1 MRGTA
6 QNQEVFLNHVAKQLG
21 RERRISG
28 VVRPEWKNNVNWD
41 VMKGYTEKELI
52 ATFTKHCSKIH
63 TTVLET
69 TKDHLAEAL
78 KKIVSEHGGG
88 PVMTAQDSR
97 FKEYGLTDLLEKE
110 WPEENIEVNVW
121 NPKKGREANLY
132 LAEKANFGIA
142 FSDYALA
149 ESGTIVV
156 KTHEGQGRA
165 LHFLPTIYV
174 TIIPRETIVARI
186 TQAVFDLNQRVE
198 KGEAVASCINFI
210 SGPSNSADIEMNLVV
225 GVHGPLKAFYLIV

>member
-1 MRGTA
+1 MSGTA

-21 RERRISG
+21 RERRTSG
-28 VVRPEWKNNVNWD
+28 VARPEWKNNVNWD

-52 ATFTKHCSKIH
+52 AAFTEHCSKIH
-63 TTVLET
+63 TTVFET
-69 TKDHLAEAL
+69 TKENLAEAL
-78 KKIVSEHGGG
+78 KKIVSDHGGG
-88 PVMTAQDSR
+88 PVMTAQDAR
-97 FKEYGLTDLLEKE
+97 FNEYGLTDLLEKE

-121 NPKKGREANLY
+121 DPKKGREANHS

-156 KTHEGQGRA
+156 KTHKGQGRA
-165 LHFLPTIYV
+165 LHFLPTVYV

-198 KGEAVASCINFI
+198 KGEAVASCIHFI

>member
-52 ATFTKHCSKIH
+52 ASFTEHCSKIH
-63 TTVLET
+63 TTVFET

-78 KKIVSEHGGG
+78 KRIVAEHGGG

-97 FKEYGLTDLLEKE
+97 FKEYGLTELLEKD
-110 WPEENIEVNVW
+110 WPEENIEVHVW
-121 NPKKGREANLY
+121 DSKRGREANHS
-132 LAEKANFGIA
+132 LAEKANIGIT

-165 LHFLPTIYV
+165 LHFLPTVYV

-186 TQAVFDLNQRVE
+186 TQAVSDLNQRVE
-198 KGEAVASCINFI
+198 KGETVASCIHFI

-225 GVHGPLKAFYLIV
+225 GVHGPLKAFYFIV

>member
-52 ATFTKHCSKIH
+52 AAFTEHCSKIH
-63 TTVLET
+63 TTVFET

-78 KKIVSEHGGG
+78 KKIVAEHGGG

-110 WPEENIEVNVW
+110 WPEENIEVHVW
-121 NPKKGREANLY
+121 DSKKGREANHS
-132 LAEKANFGIA
+132 LAEKANIGIT

-165 LHFLPTIYV
+165 LHFLPTVYV

-186 TQAVFDLNQRVE
+186 TQAVSDLNQRVE
-198 KGEAVASCINFI
+198 KGEAVASCIHFI

-225 GVHGPLKAFYLIV
+225 GVHGPLKAFYFIV

>member
-52 ATFTKHCSKIH
+52 ATFTEHCSKIH
-63 TTVLET
+63 TTVFET

-78 KKIVSEHGGG
+78 KKIVAEHGGG

-110 WPEENIEVNVW
+110 WPEENIEVHVW
-121 NPKKGREANLY
+121 DSKKGREANHS
-132 LAEKANFGIA
+132 LAEKANIGIT

-149 ESGTIVV
+149 
-156 KTHEGQGRA
+156 
-165 LHFLPTIYV
+165 
-174 TIIPRETIVARI
+174 
-186 TQAVFDLNQRVE
+186 
-198 KGEAVASCINFI
+198 
-210 SGPSNSADIEMNLVV
+210 
-225 GVHGPLKAFYLIV
+225 

>member
-52 ATFTKHCSKIH
+52 ATFTEHCSKIH
-63 TTVLET
+63 TTVFET

-78 KKIVSEHGGG
+78 KKIVAEHGGG

-110 WPEENIEVNVW
+110 WPEENIEVHVW
-121 NPKKGREANLY
+121 DSKRGREANHP
-132 LAEKANFGIA
+132 LAEKANIGIT

-165 LHFLPTIYV
+165 LHFLPTAYV

-198 KGEAVASCINFI
+198 KGEAVASCIHFI

-225 GVHGPLKAFYLIV
+225 GVHGPLKAFYFIV